1 MKNENRVEDRFNVV
15 DEEGGVLFHV
25 ELVWPHDKEDAEK
38 QMKRIVQA
46 LNKSGMLPGRVY
58 YS

>member
-1 MKNENRVEDRFNVV
+1 MENENRVENRFNIV
-15 DEEGGVLFHV
+15 DEDGFILFRV

-38 QMKRIVQA
+38 QMKSIVQA
-46 LNKSGMLPGRVY
+46 LNKSKMLPSRVY

>member
-1 MKNENRVEDRFNVV
+1 MENENRVENRFSVV
-15 DEEGGVLFHV
+15 DEEGYILFRV

-38 QMKRIVQA
+38 QMKSIVQA
-46 LNKSGMLPGRVY
+46 LNKSDTLPSRVY